1 MMKRVLVPLDELAA
15 TEDIMPI
22 VAMLATAGAAVRMI
36 HVAPVPGNVVSREG
50 RTVAYADQEMARVE
64 AEWSASL
71 RDTASRVHGEVDYA
85 VRFGDPASEIL
96 AEAEAF
102 GADTVAVTTSTRSS
116 LKRTLLGSV
125 AEAMLRRARIG
136 VLMYRPPRDH

>member
-1 MMKRVLVPLDELAA
+1 MMKRVLVPLDDPAA
-15 TEDIMPI
+15 TEDIMSI

-36 HVAPVPGNVVSREG
+36 HFAPVPDNVETPAG

-64 AEWSASL
+64 AQWAVSL
-71 RDTASRVHGEVDYA
+71 RDTAARVQGDVDHV
-85 VRFGDPASEIL
+85 VRFGDPADEIL

-102 GADTVAVTTSTRSS
+102 GADTVVVTTGTRSC

-125 AEAMLRRARIG
+125 AEAMLRRAAIG
-136 VLMYRPPRDH
+136 VLMYRPPRNP